1 MSLAQQPY
9 SEVDCFEMA
18 AYLREGY
25 RIAHPINCP
34 DELYVTNQHSDF
46 LFQSSCV
53 NRWQRVIRNNDHLER
68 NFQGP
73 ACLILPNDF
82 FNYSLRLL
90 AENGSSD
97 MHTIWYEGTFL
108 LFAGIAWCLVV
119 GPKIQMR
126 DQSFHSS

>member
-46 LFQSSCV
+46 LFPAV
-53 NRWQRVIRNNDHLER
+53 LVDGKGLLETTIWKEI
-68 NFQGP
+68 FK
-73 ACLILPNDF
+73 D
-82 FNYSLRLL
+82 LL
-90 AENGSSD
+90 A
-97 MHTIWYEGTFL
+97 WF
-108 LFAGIAWCLVV
+108 F
-119 GPKIQMR
+119 QMI
-126 DQSFHSS
+126 F

>member
-46 LFQSSCV
+46 LFPAV
-53 NRWQRVIRNNDHLER
+53 LVDGKGLLETTIWKEI
-68 NFQGP
+68 FK
-73 ACLILPNDF
+73 D
-82 FNYSLRLL
+82 LL
-90 AENGSSD
+90 A
-97 MHTIWYEGTFL
+97 W
-108 LFAGIAWCLVV
+108 LF
-119 GPKIQMR
+119 QMI
-126 DQSFHSS
+126 F